1 MSRTALYKA
10 AIVAGTAALVGGV
23 LWWELAAPAGA
34 PGPAGDE
41 GPGAGE
47 SVLLAPSELAGTVLD
62 EEAAKVLFR
71 AVREGKRQVYDP
83 LAYAVLKPDV
93 TQIWPWPEHPR
104 GQVVSRTN
112 NLGFR
117 EDADTAVEKSGP
129 RILVAGDSH
138 TDGMVD
144 NAESF
149 ANVLEARLA
158 ASAPAGAAPVEVLNA
173 GVGNSGPHNYLGT
186 LKRNLYL
193 RPDVFIAVLYT
204 GNDFLN
210 ALVLADFFSKRPESR
225 AAGGEAGAY
234 QRQMLAAYERHGAT
248 VVDRFNQAL
257 KFTRF
262 PADAEIALDAAVGCF
277 REMQAL
283 CAAQGIRFVAVLL
296 PTKPDV
302 EQDDREAF
310 LAVLRDTGLEE
321 SDYGVNARL
330 GARWAE
336 ALRAEGIEVLD
347 TTAALRAAGGGP
359 HYWKKDWHL
368 NVSGHAVVA
377 GLLERAVAPLPGR

>member
-1 MSRTALYKA
+1 MSRTTVYKL
-10 AIVAGTAALVGGV
+10 AIVAGTAALVAGV
-23 LWWELAAPAGA
+23 LWWQLGAPAGA
-34 PGPAGDE
+34 PGPAADE

-47 SVLLAPSELAGTVLD
+47 SVLLAPADLAGTVLD

-117 EDADTAVEKSGP
+117 EDADTAVEKTGP

-186 LKRNLYL
+186 LKRNLHL

-210 ALVLADFFSKRPESR
+210 ALAISDFFSKRPESR
-225 AAGGEAGAY
+225 ATDGEAGAY
-234 QRQMLAAYERHGAT
+234 QRQMLAAYEKHGAT

-262 PADAEIALDAAVGCF
+262 PADAEIALDAATGCF

-283 CAAQGIRFVAVLL
+283 CSAQGIRFLAVLL

-310 LAVLRDTGLEE
+310 LAVLRDTGLDEA
-321 SDYGVNARL
+321 DYGVNARL

-336 ALRAEGIEVLD
+336 ALRADGIEVLD

-377 GLLERAVAPLPGR
+377 GLLERAVGPLPGR